1 MGRFFRWMMSLFQ
14 KKKLKENR
22 DYEVY
27 PGEEFTGIRIIRG
40 KYKGVIYQ
48 YDSVSIK
55 ETHWEIPVL
64 SFHYTI
70 HESGKFTKNELR
82 ENTEFHTMI
91 GDIIIDL
98 MTSKSVSVERDINE
112 SNRTD
117 YPEELGI

>member
-14 KKKLKENR
+14 KKALKENR

-27 PGEEFTGIRIIRG
+27 PGENFTGVRILRG

-70 HESGKFTKNELR
+70 HESGKFDKQELQD
-82 ENTEFHTMI
+82 NNEFHTMI
-91 GDIIIDL
+91 GDIVVDL
-98 MTSKSVSVERDINE
+98 MTNNSVEREINE